1 MCSKLFMLGTSQ
13 LVIDL
18 EILNLDSQ
26 TSHKILNIGDVLIQ
40 VMFLPYKHL
49 PKIYQDRNKSDRQVC
64 YYNTHCYNTH
74 CVRQSCKS
82 PSMEGGWQKNGR
94 LMCWV
99 KLPIKRKDITQ
110 RWRPAQHPKIAPNF
124 EPIYKAM
131 AFPCSIRQIFFTP
144 RTYSSS
150 PSRRLYK

>member
-26 TSHKILNIGDVLIQ
+26 TSHKILNIGDVLIK

-49 PKIYQDRNKSDRQVC
+49 PKIYQDRNKQDRQVC

-74 CVRQSCKS
+74 CVRQSCKWEVDKK
-82 PSMEGGWQKNGR
+82 MGG
-94 LMCWV
+94 
-99 KLPIKRKDITQ
+99 
-110 RWRPAQHPKIAPNF
+110 
-124 EPIYKAM
+124 
-131 AFPCSIRQIFFTP
+131 
-144 RTYSSS
+144 
-150 PSRRLYK
+150 